1 MNDFMPC
8 PQWEEN
14 LAALY
19 AVDLSSLEQ
28 KALNAHIASCQ
39 ACAAVLADY
48 QNVDALIRSALVF
61 KRPLQLRE
69 DLLRPASLSI
79 HNALVFKRPL
89 QLWEDMM
96 VSETHKMKDTP
107 DTLWQPEHH
116 TDLPDKAPTMLPASS
131 SLMLDTVSMHEA
143 LSVGDIIQDPAGGRY
158 VIETLLGEG
167 GSGAVYLVRDQ
178 SDSQQRF
185 ALKEVINP
193 DKHDRARFTFEG
205 QVLWR
210 LEHRA
215 LPRVYRVFENDKL
228 KRFYMLMDY
237 IEGPNLEALQKEQP
251 EQRFPF
257 ALSLALLAPIIDALN
272 YLHRQ
277 DPPIVHRDVKPANI
291 IVPMKGE
298 GAVLVDFGIA
308 KEFVEDKTT
317 NVIRHGSPGYAAPEQ
332 YGGGTNPQTDLYG
345 LAATMYTMLT
355 GVIPPDAI
363 TRATRSKSLDPLRPV
378 NLLVPAIPLEVAEVI
393 KRAMSISIDDRFQTI
408 EQFWQELHGTPTR
421 ERIEVAPTMPSL
433 GPRSLPEQSWK
444 KITMPPLQRERPER
458 EARRRGILLPVLLA
472 LFISVVGAVSFL
484 GVALKYGGPP
494 PASSTAAPSKT
505 PSIPTSTVT
514 VSPFPQLAT
523 SYAGT
528 ILDLLSGQKTPL
540 FLTNI
545 KQSQGTIQG
554 SFQGL
559 GLVGPFKGTVS
570 ATGSVHFTVSV
581 YGGTET
587 LAFEGTIKIGGD
599 IVGTMDALD
608 PNGNQTGESGVWNV
622 GPHP

>member
-1 MNDFMPC
+1 MLRSEDNSTAMAQARLVELAQARDSAAFTTLYLLHTTGIC
-8 PQWEEN
+8 GYLLGLVGNEEDAHDLAQQAFLQAWQKLSGLHDVARFTPWLYAIARN
-14 LAALY
+14 LAYDHSRQKKGASW
-19 AVDLSSLEQ
+19 SSW
-28 KALNAHIASCQ
+28 
-39 ACAAVLADY
+39 
-48 QNVDALIRSALVF
+48 
-61 KRPLQLRE
+61 E
-69 DLLRPASLSI
+69 DLEESQA
-79 HNALVFKRPL
+79 
-89 QLWEDMM
+89 D
-96 VSETHKMKDTP
+96 VSEP
-107 DTLWQPEHH
+107 GPE
-116 TDLPDKAPTMLPASS
+116 DQVAQLASS
-131 SLMLDTVSMHEA
+131 SLMLDTVPMHEA

-158 VIETLLGEG
+158 VIEALLGEG

-178 SDSQQRF
+178 GVGQQRF

-193 DKHDRARFTFEG
+193 DKHDRERFTFEG

-210 LEHRA
+210 LEHKA

-228 KRFYMLMDY
+228 RRVYMLMDY
-237 IEGPNLEALQKEQP
+237 IEGPNLEVLQKEQP
-251 EQRFPF
+251 EQRFPL
-257 ALSLALLAPIIDALN
+257 ALSLALLAPIVDALN
-272 YLHRQ
+272 YLHHQ

-345 LAATMYTMLT
+345 LGATVYTMLT

-363 TRATRSKSLDPLRPV
+363 DV
-378 NLLVPAIPLEVAEVI
+378 V
-393 KRAMSISIDDRFQTI
+393 
-408 EQFWQELHGTPTR
+408 
-421 ERIEVAPTMPSL
+421 PTMPSL

-444 KITMPPLQRERPER
+444 KITTHPLQRERPKR
-458 EARRRGILLPVLLA
+458 EGKRRGVLLPVLLA
-472 LFISVVGAVSFL
+472 LFISAVGAGSFL

-494 PASSTAAPSKT
+494 PASSTVAPAKT
-505 PSIPTSTVT
+505 PSIPASTVT
-514 VSPFPQLAT
+514 VGDYPQLAT

-545 KQSQGTIQG
+545 KQSGGTIQG

-559 GLVGPFKGTVS
+559 GLIGPFTGTVS
-570 ATGSVHFTVSV
+570 TGGKVQFTVSV
-581 YGGTET
+581 YGGNEI

-599 IVGTMDALD
+599 IVGSFDALD
-608 PNGNQTGESGVWNV
+608 PNGNKTGESGLWNV